1 MNRCSGH
8 SKHTYSIARR
18 LTAMRALVRS
28 TNRLEEINAEIDA
41 LKLKIIGLT
50 NDGSVPPRALIELRV
65 LKLELVDLQTEY
77 RNEVAGLPM

>member
-1 MNRCSGH
+1 
-8 SKHTYSIARR
+8 
-18 LTAMRALVRS
+18 MRALVRS

-41 LKLKIIGLT
+41 LKLKIVGLT
-50 NDGSVPPRALIELRV
+50 NDGSVPPRASIELRV